1 MKRTH
6 WIWLVMACICLC
18 GSTALQAFTL
28 TGTVTDPNGFSTG
41 RVPGADISVEPGG
54 FSAVTDA
61 NGNFSISGLAP
72 GVYQLNVSKT
82 GYLGYNTD
90 LNMPADDKNIV
101 LSIDIDESE
110 APAGIYDFTVIVNTP
125 DGAGADLL
133 EGALVEINELG
144 VSGLTDAN
152 GRVTFTIASGEYTVT
167 TSLAGYTNY
176 TMMLTLDTNKQVVHS
191 LAPLEGEES
200 PAPVTYALIGK
211 VTDPDGTSNNGIEGV
226 LLTAEPGGYTATT
239 DENGN
244 FAFPTLPA
252 GTYTLSLEKPGYSAP
267 SMDLRMDS
275 DKRVVLSMSIGSVE

>member
-41 RVPGADISVEPGG
+41 RVQGADVTVEPGG

-61 NGNFSISGLAP
+61 DGNFSISGLNS
-72 GVYQLNVSKT
+72 GVYSLNVSKT
-82 GYLGYNTD
+82 GYYGYNTD
-90 LNMPADDKNIV
+90 LNMPESDKNIV
-101 LSIDIDESE
+101 LSLEINESQQ
-110 APAGIYDFTVIVNTP
+110 PIPYDFTVIVNTP
-125 DGAGADLL
+125 DGAGAELL
-133 EGALVEINELG
+133 EGALVEIEELG
-144 VSGLTDAN
+144 VSGTTDVN
-152 GRVTFTIASGEYTVT
+152 GRVTFNGLPGGNYHIT

-176 TMMLTLDTNKQVVHS
+176 EMDLTLDDNKQVVHS
-191 LAPLEGEES
+191 LAPLEGSES
-200 PAPVTYALIGK
+200 PAPVTYALTGK

-226 LLTAEPGGYTATT
+226 MLTAEPGGYTAET

-244 FAFPTLPA
+244 FAFPTLPE
-252 GTYTLSLEKPGYSAP
+252 GVYTLTYFKPGWTGA

-275 DKRVVLSMSIGSVE
+275 NKHIVLSMAAGSMD